1 MRSRSLRRALLW
13 RLALALSAIGVVSA
27 VAAYRTALAEAN
39 SAHDR
44 TLLASARAIAERI
57 DIANGRMIVDV
68 PYVALDTFQIDTR
81 GRIFYRVLD
90 QHGRF
95 VSGESDFP
103 AMPSNVP
110 RSQDYPALVHFYD
123 ERYRGIPLRVAG
135 LWQPVTAGDES
146 GVAMVQVGE
155 TLEMRDDMARRL
167 LVATLWQQAATIG
180 VSLVL
185 LILTVSATL
194 RPLKRVQ
201 DRIDGRSAGSLAPI
215 PDDNLP
221 VEIQP
226 LLQTLNQY
234 LARLRLLIDGQKRF
248 IDEASH
254 QLRTSLSL
262 VRGQVDH
269 RIRSGG
275 GELVEVR
282 SAIDKTIRLTN
293 QLLALARTGDSDS
306 HAAQQRDVRLIELH
320 SLCRDLCAE
329 WYLAARD
336 KGQDLGFGESDAT
349 AWIWGD
355 EGMLREMLSNVLDN
369 AVRYTPVGGTVTVN
383 VETGGES
390 HLITVE
396 DTGPGIEP
404 ACREYVFERFA
415 RLSDASIPG
424 SGLGLAIVRQICEA
438 HGGAIS
444 LMTGSRSGLLVCIR
458 LPARKQPAND

>member
-1 MRSRSLRRALLW
+1 MRARSLRRALLW

-57 DIANGRMIVDV
+57 DIAGGRMIVDV

-103 AMPSNVP
+103 AMPPHVP

-123 ERYRGIPLRVAG
+123 QRYRGIPLRVAG
-135 LWQPVTAGDES
+135 LWQPVTAAGES
-146 GVAMVQVGE
+146 GVALVQVGE

-201 DRIDGRSAGSLAPI
+201 ASIDGRSAGSLAPI
-215 PDDNLP
+215 PDGNLP

-226 LLQTLNQY
+226 LLRTLNQY

-275 GELVEVR
+275 SDLVEVR
-282 SAIDKTIRLTN
+282 TAIDKTIRLTN
-293 QLLALARTGDSDS
+293 QLLSLARTGDADAHAPQQS
-306 HAAQQRDVRLIELH
+306 HMRPIELH
-320 SLCRDLCAE
+320 ALCRDLCAE

-336 KGQDLGFGESDAT
+336 KSQDLGLGESEAK
-349 AWIWGD
+349 AWILGD
-355 EGMLREMLSNVLDN
+355 EGMLREMLSNLLDN
-369 AVRYTPVGGTVTVN
+369 AVRYTPAGGTITVN
-383 VETGGES
+383 VENGRES
-390 HLITVE
+390 HCITVE

-404 ACREYVFERFA
+404 ELREYVFERFV
-415 RLSDASIPG
+415 RLSSSDIPG
-424 SGLGLAIVRQICEA
+424 SGLGLPIVRQICEA
-438 HGGAIS
+438 HGGEIG
-444 LMTGSRSGLLVCIR
+444 LMSGARAGLLVRIR
-458 LPARKQPAND
+458 LPAREPPADV